1 MAPGRCAVRTLRWA
15 EFRVHFRHGRV
26 RTAHRMRYT
35 RVLIHSFKDVPLP
48 SIRFTPV
55 VITALLL
62 LQACATAPVPEE
74 TAAVAQPGPQE
85 IPELTLNLPEQQD
98 CVCVVTEQADYTFLE
113 KGFSALVVGDHV
125 EAVQHFQRYQRLESS
140 PQAAWEADIAIA
152 YDSMMPNSPFYDP
165 AAARKSYTRLKSEQV
180 EGAQV
185 HEKVLLM
192 RDSLDIFVAM
202 ERQLSTLK
210 GENVVLKEALEKRE
224 EALKR
229 LRELALGQKAAKP

>member
-1 MAPGRCAVRTLRWA
+1 
-15 EFRVHFRHGRV
+15 
-26 RTAHRMRYT
+26 MRYT
-35 RVLIHSFKDVPLP
+35 RVLIYSLKDVPLP
-48 SIRFTPV
+48 SIRITPV
-55 VITALLL
+55 AITALLL

-74 TAAVAQPGPQE
+74 PAAVAVQPGPQE

-98 CVCVVTEQADYTFLE
+98 CICVVTEQADYTFLE
-113 KGFSALVVGDHV
+113 KGFSALIAGDHV

-165 AAARKSYTRLKSEQV
+165 DAARKSYTRLKSEQV
-180 EGAQV
+180 EGAPV

-202 ERQLSTLK
+202 ELQLSTLR
-210 GENVVLKEALEKRE
+210 GESLVLKAELEKRE

>member
-1 MAPGRCAVRTLRWA
+1 MFSCFPICDRSKVIAALHT
-15 EFRVHFRHGRV
+15 RV

-35 RVLIHSFKDVPLP
+35 RVLILSLKDVPLP
-48 SIRFTPV
+48 SIRIMPV
-55 VITALLL
+55 AVTALLL

-74 TAAVAQPGPQE
+74 TAAVQPGPQE
-85 IPELTLNLPEQQD
+85 VPELTLNLPKRQD
-98 CVCVVTEQADYTFLE
+98 CTCVVTEQADYTFLE

-152 YDSMMPNSPFYDP
+152 YDSMMPSSPFYDP
-165 AAARKSYTRLKSEQV
+165 DAVRKSYTRLKSEQV

-192 RDSLDIFVAM
+192 RDSLDIFVAL
-202 ERQLSTLK
+202 ELQLSTLR
-210 GENVVLKEALEKRE
+210 GYNVVLKEQLEKRE

>member
-1 MAPGRCAVRTLRWA
+1 MFSCFLICDRSKVTAALHT
-15 EFRVHFRHGRV
+15 RV

-35 RVLIHSFKDVPLP
+35 RALILSLKDVPLP

-55 VITALLL
+55 AVIALLL

-74 TAAVAQPGPQE
+74 AAVQPGPQE
-85 IPELTLNLPEQQD
+85 VPELTLNLPEQQD
-98 CVCVVTEQADYTFLE
+98 CTCVVTEQADYTFLE
-113 KGFSALVVGDHV
+113 KGFSALVAGEHV

-180 EGAQV
+180 EGAQA

-202 ERQLSTLK
+202 ELQLSTLR
-210 GENVVLKEALEKRE
+210 GDNVVLKEELGKRE